1 MSARPTAFWTLGDV
15 ALFAGSILPVYL
27 LASLATRLGAALLP
41 AAFES
46 PALRLLVFQ
55 SMVYALLLGSLTL
68 VIRTRYGQ
76 PLWSSLG
83 WTLEFRGAWWIL
95 LGAPVLALSMS
106 VLGSVV
112 LRAPAIPSPMETL
125 MDGRIPLP
133 VVILFSAAVGPVFE
147 ELIFR
152 GFLQS
157 PLEQLLGRAMAVTL
171 AAAAFALIHGP
182 GYEWSWQHLLVV
194 FLAGCVFGV
203 VKTLTGS
210 TAAPALMHLGYNG
223 TLAVVY
229 LVQQM

>member
-1 MSARPTAFWTLGDV
+1 MTARPASFWTLGDV

-27 LASLATRLGAALLP
+27 LASLATRLGAAVLP
-41 AAFES
+41 GAFES
-46 PALRLLVFQ
+46 PALRMLVFQ
-55 SMVYALLLGSLTL
+55 STIYGLLLGSLTM
-68 VIRTRYGQ
+68 VIRTRYGR
-76 PLWSSLG
+76 PLWASLG
-83 WTLEFRGAWWIL
+83 WTMAFRGAWWIL

-112 LRAPAIPSPMETL
+112 LRAPAIPSPMEVL
-125 MDGRIPLP
+125 MDGRVPVP
-133 VVILFSAAVGPVFE
+133 VVVLFSAIVGPVFE

-152 GFLQS
+152 GFVQS
-157 PLEQLLGRAMAVTL
+157 PLERLLGTLPAVAL

-194 FLAGCVFGV
+194 FIAGSVFGL
-203 VKTLTGS
+203 VKIRTGS

-223 TLAVVY
+223 TLAVMY